1 MREERLIVISPVL
14 NEARHIAA
22 VVRGMQ
28 SQTRPPEEWIVV
40 DDGSDDGTLDLLR
53 AVAQDVPFM
62 RVTEAP
68 AASLA
73 AGADRLHHATEARAF
88 NHGLSLA
95 SGFTHV
101 GKLDGDIELPPD
113 YYERL
118 LGRFRDDASLGLAGG
133 VLVEPTSR
141 GWRLRGN
148 SDLQHV
154 RGALKL
160 YTRECFETIGG
171 VREMLGWDGV
181 DEVLARMHGYRT
193 RSFPDALA
201 RHHRPVGTAQG
212 RLRGSYRLGRSM
224 FIEGYPILWIA
235 ARSLVVGKSRPVGLS
250 GAAYLAGYV
259 DAALHG
265 VSRFEL
271 GGYRQHLRRELRSR
285 ATQKL
290 KSVLAAVA
298 ARTMARVSDTYRD
311 PK

>member
-1 MREERLIVISPVL
+1 MSEERLTIVSPVL
-14 NEARHIAA
+14 NEARHIEA

-28 SQTRPPEEWIVV
+28 SQTRSPDEWIVV

-53 AVAQDVPFM
+53 RAVEDVPFM
-62 RVTEAP
+62 QVVEAP
-68 AASLA
+68 AMRLA

-88 NHGLSLA
+88 NYGLSLA

-141 GWRLRGN
+141 GWQLQGN
-148 SDLQHV
+148 SDPQHV

-160 YTRECFETIGG
+160 YTRECFEAIGG

-193 RSFPDALA
+193 RSFPDAVA
-201 RHHRPVGTAQG
+201 HHHRPVGTAQG
-212 RLRGSYRLGRSM
+212 RLRGSYRLGRAM
-224 FIEGYPILWIA
+224 FIEGYPFLWIA
-235 ARSLVVGKSRPVGLS
+235 ARSLMVGKSRPIALTGV
-250 GAAYLAGYV
+250 AYLTGYV

-265 VSRFEL
+265 VSRFETSS
-271 GGYRQHLRRELRSR
+271 YRQHLRRELRGR

-290 KSVLAAVA
+290 KSVLAQ
-298 ARTMARVSDTYRD
+298 
-311 PK
+311 